1 MAEGFWHSQSN
12 LLMSNE
18 AVEQPW
24 QGFKYSFSSE
34 ALKVMSDVEQ
44 WSLLLM
50 VDANRCLNAF
60 SVEPIQYLL
69 LPLMF
74 ISCFGILIIYSCTE
88 NKVV

>member
-1 MAEGFWHSQSN
+1 MAEGFWHSLSN

-44 WSLLLM
+44 LRVLLM
-50 VDANRCLNAF
+50 VDANRLLNAF
-60 SVEPIQYLL
+60 NLELMQFFLMLL
-69 LPLMF
+69 LMF
-74 ISCFGILIIYSCTE
+74 VFLFFFFL
-88 NKVV
+88 

>member
-1 MAEGFWHSQSN
+1 MAVGFWHSLSN

-24 QGFKYSFSSE
+24 QGFKYSLSSE

-44 WSLLLM
+44 RRRLLM

-60 SVEPIQYLL
+60 NLELVQVFFILL
-69 LPLMF
+69 VMF
-74 ISCFGILIIYSCTE
+74 NVLFLTLF
-88 NKVV
+88 

>member
-44 WSLLLM
+44 RTLLLM

-60 SVEPIQYLL
+60 NLELIQYFLL
-69 LPLMF
+69 LLLMF
-74 ISCFGILIIYSCTE
+74 CFVFSTLFLA
-88 NKVV
+88 

>member
-1 MAEGFWHSQSN
+1 MAEGFWHSLSN

-44 WSLLLM
+44 LRVLLM
-50 VDANRCLNAF
+50 VDANRLLNAF
-60 SVEPIQYLL
+60 NLELIQVFFLC
-69 LPLMF
+69 
-74 ISCFGILIIYSCTE
+74 CF
-88 NKVV
+88 